1 MLKLINYCVIFIGCM
16 FRNVATCR
24 LTNLEGRVLEIP
36 VLVGY
41 QQKYASEIMEY
52 LMNYAVW

>member
-1 MLKLINYCVIFIGCM
+1 M